1 MVGNRT
7 AWEAYA
13 SLGRKLA
20 GKANKSAVLALV
32 KIEQEQGSSKGQGS
46 SSSSRE
52 GKAGAEQQPQQE
64 DVEGSQQQQQVQGG
78 KQQQQKGAGYRLS
91 MLIVHD
97 EDVQRSI
104 MQVGG
109 WVGGGWVNADL
120 GTFVCGALV
129 SCAGHVYVWW
139 WGWWWGA
146 DTTFGTTS
154 DIYGFVWKACTHWVG
169 RVVRQCPGYLLFVR
183 PQSHV

>member
-1 MVGNRT
+1 VVGNRT

-32 KIEQEQGSSKGQGS
+32 KIEPEQGSSKGQA

-52 GKAGAEQQPQQE
+52 GKAAAEQQQEQQLTQQAE
-64 DVEGSQQQQQVQGG
+64 AEGSQQQQQQQGQSG

-109 WVGGGWVNADL
+109 WVALTLLGVPYSVDCADDGSKVVL
-120 GTFVCGALV
+120 ELCSVQQEIRKNSVCVL
-129 SCAGHVYVWW
+129 
-139 WGWWWGA
+139 
-146 DTTFGTTS
+146 
-154 DIYGFVWKACTHWVG
+154 
-169 RVVRQCPGYLLFVR
+169 
-183 PQSHV
+183 